1 MTTAGQKLKEA
12 RLEKS
17 LNLEDVSSGTK
28 IKQVFLENIEK
39 GDYQKLPSV
48 SYAQGF
54 VRNYAKF
61 LGLDEK
67 EILALFR
74 REFDSDSAIKVLP
87 RGFESEEKFSPSRL
101 RLRSK
106 AIVIIG
112 IFTAI
117 FAFFLFQYRS
127 AFLNPSLVIISP
139 SDNIVISSSKI
150 DIQGKT
156 DPDTTVYVDNDEV
169 SVDTNGNFSK
179 NINVFPGKVTIII
192 KSINKFQRE
201 TEKEINLNVK
211 GT

>member
-1 MTTAGQKLKEA
+1 MTTAGQKLKA
-12 RLEKS
+12 VRLEKN
-17 LNLEDVSSGTK
+17 LKLEDVSNGTK
-28 IKQVFLENIEK
+28 IKQDFLDHIEK

-54 VRNYAKF
+54 VRNYARF

-67 EILALFR
+67 EVLALFR
-74 REFDSDSAIKVLP
+74 REFDSDNTIKVLP
-87 RGFESEEKFSPSRL
+87 KGFESDEKFSPSRL

-106 AIVIIG
+106 AIIIVSVFTL
-112 IFTAI
+112 IFV
-117 FAFFLFQYRS
+117 FLLFQYRS
-127 AFLNPSLVIISP
+127 AFLNPTLSVISP
-139 SDNIVISSSKI
+139 MDNAVISSSKV

-169 SVDTNGNFSK
+169 SVDASGNFSK
-179 NINVFPGKVTIII
+179 SINVFPGKVTIVI

-201 TEKEINLNVK
+201 TIKELNINVR